1 MKDSLGREIDYLRI
15 SLTESCN
22 LRCIYCMPEG
32 VAPKVCGE
40 TLTKENIFDIVEVAV
55 ELNIKKIRLTGGE
68 PLLRQDIV
76 EIIQGIK
83 DRGIEKIYITTNGI
97 LLSEKIEKL
106 KKAGLKG
113 VNISL
118 DTLDREQFNYITRGG
133 DLERVLQGIEKALNL
148 NLEVK
153 INSVIMKDIN
163 ENAIEELA
171 KLTLNTRGGDLERVL
186 QGIEKALNLNLEVK
200 INSVIMKDINE
211 NAIEELAK
219 LTLNTQ
225 LDVRFIELMPI
236 GQGKKFTGISNNE
249 IYNRLEKT
257 FEFDRNY
264 KEIKGVSTY
273 YKLKNSKGNIGFIS
287 PINSCFCETCN
298 KIRLTSDGVVK
309 RCLNSKGNTNIKESL
324 DKNIEKEKIKEILEQ
339 EILKKPEKHLFGK
352 ENKDEELKNMNA
364 IGG

>member
-76 EIIQGIK
+76 EIVQGIK
-83 DRGIEKIYITTNGI
+83 DRGIEEIYITTNGI
-97 LLSEKIEKL
+97 LLPEKIEKL
-106 KKAGLKG
+106 KKVGLKG
-113 VNISL
+113 INISL
-118 DTLDREQFNYITRGG
+118 DTLDSKQFNLITRGG
-133 DLERVLQGIEKALNL
+133 ELEKVLQGIEKALNL

-153 INSVIMKDIN
+153 INSVIMKNIN
-163 ENAIEELA
+163 ENAIEELV
-171 KLTLNTRGGDLERVL
+171 KLTLN
-186 QGIEKALNLNLEVK
+186 N
-200 INSVIMKDINE
+200 
-211 NAIEELAK
+211 
-219 LTLNTQ
+219 Q

-257 FEFDRNY
+257 FEFDRDY
-264 KEIKGVSTY
+264 KEIKGVSIY

-298 KIRLTSDGVVK
+298 KIRLTSDGVIK
-309 RCLNSKGNTNIKESL
+309 RCLNSKGNTNIKEYL
-324 DKNIEKEKIKEILEQ
+324 DKNVEKEEIKKILEQ

-352 ENKDEELKNMNA
+352 ENEDEELKNMNA

>member
-171 KLTLNTRGGDLERVL
+171 KLTLNT
-186 QGIEKALNLNLEVK
+186 
-200 INSVIMKDINE
+200 
-211 NAIEELAK
+211 
-219 LTLNTQ
+219 Q

-273 YKLKNSKGNIGFIS
+273 YKLKDSKGNIGFIS

-324 DKNIEKEKIKEILEQ
+324 DKNIGKDERKEILKQ
-339 EILKKPEKHLFGK
+339 EIFNKPEKHLFGK
-352 ENKDEELKNMNA
+352 ENEAEEMKNMNA

>member
-15 SLTESCN
+15 SLIESCN

-171 KLTLNTRGGDLERVL
+171 KLTLN
-186 QGIEKALNLNLEVK
+186 
-200 INSVIMKDINE
+200 S
-211 NAIEELAK
+211 
-219 LTLNTQ
+219 Q

-236 GQGKKFTGISNNE
+236 GQGKKFTGISNND
-249 IYNRLEKT
+249 IYDRLEKI

-298 KIRLTSDGVVK
+298 KIRLTSDGVIK
-309 RCLNSKGNTNIKESL
+309 RCLNSKGNTNIKEYL
-324 DKNIEKEKIKEILEQ
+324 DKNVEKEEIKEILEQ
-339 EILKKPEKHLFGK
+339 EIFKKPERHLFGK
-352 ENKDEELKNMNA
+352 DNKDEELKNMNA

>member
-40 TLTKENIFDIVEVAV
+40 TLTKENIFNIVEVAV

-76 EIIQGIK
+76 EIVQGIK

-97 LLSEKIEKL
+97 LLYEKIEKL

-171 KLTLNTRGGDLERVL
+171 KLTLN
-186 QGIEKALNLNLEVK
+186 
-200 INSVIMKDINE
+200 S
-211 NAIEELAK
+211 
-219 LTLNTQ
+219 Q

-236 GQGKKFTGISNNE
+236 GQGKKFTGISNND

-273 YKLKNSKGNIGFIS
+273 YKLKDSKGNIGFIS

-298 KIRLTSDGVVK
+298 KIRLTSDGVIK
-309 RCLNSKGNTNIKESL
+309 RCLNSKGNTNIKEYL
-324 DKNIEKEKIKEILEQ
+324 DKNVEKEEIKEILEQ
-339 EILKKPEKHLFGK
+339 EIFKKPERHLFGK
-352 ENKDEELKNMNA
+352 DNKDEELKNMNA

>member
-76 EIIQGIK
+76 EIVQGIK

-133 DLERVLQGIEKALNL
+133 DLERILQG
-148 NLEVK
+148 V
-153 INSVIMKDIN
+153 
-163 ENAIEELA
+163 
-171 KLTLNTRGGDLERVL
+171 
-186 QGIEKALNLNLEVK
+186 EKALNLNLEVK

-236 GQGKKFTGISNNE
+236 GQGKKFTGISNND

-273 YKLKNSKGNIGFIS
+273 YKLKDSKGNIGFIS

>member
-171 KLTLNTRGGDLERVL
+171 KLTLN
-186 QGIEKALNLNLEVK
+186 
-200 INSVIMKDINE
+200 S
-211 NAIEELAK
+211 
-219 LTLNTQ
+219 Q

-249 IYNRLEKT
+249 IYDRLEKT

-273 YKLKNSKGNIGFIS
+273 YKLKDSKGNIGFIS

-298 KIRLTSDGVVK
+298 KIRLTSDGVIK

-339 EILKKPEKHLFGK
+339 EIFKKPEKHLFGK

>member
-76 EIIQGIK
+76 EIVQGIK

-118 DTLDREQFNYITRGG
+118 DTLDSEQFNFITRGG
-133 DLERVLQGIEKALNL
+133 NLERVLLGIEKALNL

-163 ENAIEELA
+163 ENAIEELV
-171 KLTLNTRGGDLERVL
+171 KLTLN
-186 QGIEKALNLNLEVK
+186 N
-200 INSVIMKDINE
+200 
-211 NAIEELAK
+211 
-219 LTLNTQ
+219 Q

-236 GQGKKFTGISNNE
+236 GQGKKFVGISNNE

-257 FEFDRNY
+257 FEFDRDY

-298 KIRLTSDGVVK
+298 KIRLTSDGVIK
-309 RCLNSKGNTNIKESL
+309 RCLNSKGNTNIKEFL

>member
-1 MKDSLGREIDYLRI
+1 MKDSWGREIDYLRI

-171 KLTLNTRGGDLERVL
+171 KLTLN
-186 QGIEKALNLNLEVK
+186 
-200 INSVIMKDINE
+200 S
-211 NAIEELAK
+211 
-219 LTLNTQ
+219 Q

-236 GQGKKFTGISNNE
+236 GQGKKFTGISNND

-298 KIRLTSDGVVK
+298 KIRLTSDGVIK
-309 RCLNSKGNTNIKESL
+309 RCLNSKGNTNIKEYL
-324 DKNIEKEKIKEILEQ
+324 DKNIEKEEIKEILEQ
-339 EILKKPEKHLFGK
+339 EIFKKPERHLFGK
-352 ENKDEELKNMNA
+352 DNKDEELKNMNA

>member
-171 KLTLNTRGGDLERVL
+171 KLTLN
-186 QGIEKALNLNLEVK
+186 N
-200 INSVIMKDINE
+200 
-211 NAIEELAK
+211 
-219 LTLNTQ
+219 Q

-236 GQGKKFTGISNNE
+236 GQGKKFTGISNND

-273 YKLKNSKGNIGFIS
+273 YKLKDSKGNIGFIS

-298 KIRLTSDGVVK
+298 KIRLTSDGVIK

-324 DKNIEKEKIKEILEQ
+324 DKNIEKEEIKEILEQ
-339 EILKKPEKHLFGK
+339 EIFKKPERHLFGK

>member
-1 MKDSLGREIDYLRI
+1 MKDSWGREIDYLRI

-32 VAPKVCGE
+32 VASKVCGE

-76 EIIQGIK
+76 EIVQGIK

-118 DTLDREQFNYITRGG
+118 DTLDSEQFNFITRGG
-133 DLERVLQGIEKALNL
+133 NLERVLLGIEKALNL

-163 ENAIEELA
+163 ENAIEELV
-171 KLTLNTRGGDLERVL
+171 KLTLN
-186 QGIEKALNLNLEVK
+186 N
-200 INSVIMKDINE
+200 
-211 NAIEELAK
+211 
-219 LTLNTQ
+219 Q

-236 GQGKKFTGISNNE
+236 GQGKKFVGISNNE

-257 FEFDRNY
+257 FEFDRDY

-298 KIRLTSDGVVK
+298 KIRLTSDGVIK
-309 RCLNSKGNTNIKESL
+309 RCLNSKGNTNIKEYL
-324 DKNIEKEKIKEILEQ
+324 DKNVEKEEIKEILEQ
-339 EILKKPEKHLFGK
+339 EIFKKPERHLFGK
-352 ENKDEELKNMNA
+352 DNKDEELKNMNA

>member
-76 EIIQGIK
+76 EIVQGIK

-97 LLSEKIEKL
+97 LLYEKIEKL

-171 KLTLNTRGGDLERVL
+171 KLTLN
-186 QGIEKALNLNLEVK
+186 
-200 INSVIMKDINE
+200 S
-211 NAIEELAK
+211 
-219 LTLNTQ
+219 Q

-236 GQGKKFTGISNNE
+236 GQGKKFTGISNND

-273 YKLKNSKGNIGFIS
+273 YKLKDSKGNIGFIS

-298 KIRLTSDGVVK
+298 KIRLTSDGVIK

-324 DKNIEKEKIKEILEQ
+324 DKNVEKEEIKEILEQ
-339 EILKKPEKHLFGK
+339 EIFKKPEKHLFGK

>member
-76 EIIQGIK
+76 EIVQGIK

-163 ENAIEELA
+163 ENAIEELV
-171 KLTLNTRGGDLERVL
+171 KLTLN
-186 QGIEKALNLNLEVK
+186 N
-200 INSVIMKDINE
+200 
-211 NAIEELAK
+211 
-219 LTLNTQ
+219 Q

-249 IYNRLEKT
+249 IYDRLEKT
-257 FEFDRNY
+257 FEFDRDY

-273 YKLKNSKGNIGFIS
+273 YKLKDSEGNIGFIS

-298 KIRLTSDGVVK
+298 KIRLTSDGVIK

-324 DKNIEKEKIKEILEQ
+324 DKNVEKEEIKEILEQ
-339 EILKKPEKHLFGK
+339 EIFKKPEKHLFGK

>member
-1 MKDSLGREIDYLRI
+1 MKDSWGREIDYLRI

-76 EIIQGIK
+76 EIVQGIK

-118 DTLDREQFNYITRGG
+118 DTLDREQFNLITRGG
-133 DLERVLQGIEKALNL
+133 ELEKVLLGIEKALNL

-163 ENAIEELA
+163 ENAIEGLA
-171 KLTLNTRGGDLERVL
+171 KLTLN
-186 QGIEKALNLNLEVK
+186 N
-200 INSVIMKDINE
+200 
-211 NAIEELAK
+211 
-219 LTLNTQ
+219 Q

-249 IYNRLEKT
+249 IYDRLEKT
-257 FEFDRNY
+257 FEFDRDY

-273 YKLKNSKGNIGFIS
+273 YKLKNSKGKIGFIS

-298 KIRLTSDGVVK
+298 KIRLTSDGVIK

>member
-106 KKAGLKG
+106 KKAGLRG

-171 KLTLNTRGGDLERVL
+171 KLTLN
-186 QGIEKALNLNLEVK
+186 
-200 INSVIMKDINE
+200 S
-211 NAIEELAK
+211 
-219 LTLNTQ
+219 Q

-236 GQGKKFTGISNNE
+236 GQGKKFTGISNND
-249 IYNRLEKT
+249 IYDRLEKI
-257 FEFDRNY
+257 FEFDRDY

-298 KIRLTSDGVVK
+298 KIRLTSDGVIK
-309 RCLNSKGNTNIKESL
+309 RCLNSKGNTNIKEYL

>member
-76 EIIQGIK
+76 EIVQGIK

-97 LLSEKIEKL
+97 LLYEKIEKL

-171 KLTLNTRGGDLERVL
+171 KLTLN
-186 QGIEKALNLNLEVK
+186 
-200 INSVIMKDINE
+200 S
-211 NAIEELAK
+211 
-219 LTLNTQ
+219 Q

-236 GQGKKFTGISNNE
+236 GQGKKFTGISNND

-273 YKLKNSKGNIGFIS
+273 YKLKDSKGNIGFIS

-298 KIRLTSDGVVK
+298 KIRLTSDGVIK

-324 DKNIEKEKIKEILEQ
+324 DKNIEKEEIKEILEQ
-339 EILKKPEKHLFGK
+339 EIFKKPERHLFGK

>member
-1 MKDSLGREIDYLRI
+1 MKDSWGREIDYLRI

-32 VAPKVCGE
+32 VASKVCGE

-76 EIIQGIK
+76 EIVQGIK

-118 DTLDREQFNYITRGG
+118 DTLDREQFNLITRGG
-133 DLERVLQGIEKALNL
+133 ELEKVLLGIEKALNL

-163 ENAIEELA
+163 ENAIEGLA
-171 KLTLNTRGGDLERVL
+171 KLTLN
-186 QGIEKALNLNLEVK
+186 N
-200 INSVIMKDINE
+200 
-211 NAIEELAK
+211 
-219 LTLNTQ
+219 Q

-249 IYNRLEKT
+249 IYDRLEKT
-257 FEFDRNY
+257 FEFDRDY
-264 KEIKGVSTY
+264 KEIKGVSNY
-273 YKLKNSKGNIGFIS
+273 YKLKNSKGKIGFIS
-287 PINSCFCETCN
+287 PINSCFCEACN
-298 KIRLTSDGVVK
+298 KIRLTSDGVIK

-352 ENKDEELKNMNA
+352 ENKDEEMKNMNA

>member
-76 EIIQGIK
+76 EIVQGIK

-97 LLSEKIEKL
+97 LLYEKIEKL

-171 KLTLNTRGGDLERVL
+171 KLTLN
-186 QGIEKALNLNLEVK
+186 
-200 INSVIMKDINE
+200 S
-211 NAIEELAK
+211 
-219 LTLNTQ
+219 Q

-236 GQGKKFTGISNNE
+236 GQGKKFTGISNND

-273 YKLKNSKGNIGFIS
+273 YKLKDSEGNIGFIS

-298 KIRLTSDGVVK
+298 KIRLTSDGVIK
-309 RCLNSKGNTNIKESL
+309 RCLNSKGNTNIKEYL
-324 DKNIEKEKIKEILEQ
+324 DKNVEKEEIKEILEQ
-339 EILKKPEKHLFGK
+339 EIFKKPERHLFGK
-352 ENKDEELKNMNA
+352 DNKDEELKNMNA

>member
-171 KLTLNTRGGDLERVL
+171 KLTLN
-186 QGIEKALNLNLEVK
+186 N
-200 INSVIMKDINE
+200 
-211 NAIEELAK
+211 
-219 LTLNTQ
+219 Q

-249 IYNRLEKT
+249 IYDRLEKT
-257 FEFDRNY
+257 FEFDRDY

-273 YKLKNSKGNIGFIS
+273 YKLKDSEGNIGFIS

-298 KIRLTSDGVVK
+298 KIRLTSDGVIK

-324 DKNIEKEKIKEILEQ
+324 DKNVEKEEIKEILEQ
-339 EILKKPEKHLFGK
+339 EIFKKPEKHLFGK

>member
-76 EIIQGIK
+76 EIVQGIK

-133 DLERVLQGIEKALNL
+133 NLERVLQGIEKALNL

-171 KLTLNTRGGDLERVL
+171 KLTLN
-186 QGIEKALNLNLEVK
+186 
-200 INSVIMKDINE
+200 S
-211 NAIEELAK
+211 
-219 LTLNTQ
+219 Q

-236 GQGKKFTGISNNE
+236 GQGKKFTGISNND
-249 IYNRLEKT
+249 IYDRLEKI

-273 YKLKNSKGNIGFIS
+273 YKLKDSEGNIGFIS

-298 KIRLTSDGVVK
+298 KIRLTSDGVIK
-309 RCLNSKGNTNIKESL
+309 RCLNSKGNTNIKEYL
-324 DKNIEKEKIKEILEQ
+324 DKNVEKEEIKEILEQ
-339 EILKKPEKHLFGK
+339 EIFKKPERHLFGK

>member
-76 EIIQGIK
+76 EIVQGIK

-171 KLTLNTRGGDLERVL
+171 KLTLN
-186 QGIEKALNLNLEVK
+186 
-200 INSVIMKDINE
+200 S
-211 NAIEELAK
+211 
-219 LTLNTQ
+219 Q

-236 GQGKKFTGISNNE
+236 GQGKKFTGISNND
-249 IYNRLEKT
+249 IYDRLEKI

-298 KIRLTSDGVVK
+298 KIILTSDGVIK
-309 RCLNSKGNTNIKESL
+309 RCLNSKGNTNIKEYL
-324 DKNIEKEKIKEILEQ
+324 DKNVEKEEIKEILEQ
-339 EILKKPEKHLFGK
+339 EIFKKPERHLFGK
-352 ENKDEELKNMNA
+352 DNKDEELKNMNA

>member
-118 DTLDREQFNYITRGG
+118 DTLDREQFNYI
-133 DLERVLQGIEKALNL
+133 
-148 NLEVK
+148 
-153 INSVIMKDIN
+153 
-163 ENAIEELA
+163 
-171 KLTLNTRGGDLERVL
+171 TRGGDLERVL

>member
-40 TLTKENIFDIVEVAV
+40 TLTKENIFNIVEVAV

-76 EIIQGIK
+76 EIVQGIK

-171 KLTLNTRGGDLERVL
+171 KLTLN
-186 QGIEKALNLNLEVK
+186 
-200 INSVIMKDINE
+200 S
-211 NAIEELAK
+211 
-219 LTLNTQ
+219 Q

-236 GQGKKFTGISNNE
+236 GQGKKFTGISNND
-249 IYNRLEKT
+249 IYDRLEKI

-273 YKLKNSKGNIGFIS
+273 YKLKDSEGNIGFIS

-298 KIRLTSDGVVK
+298 KIRLTSDGVIK
-309 RCLNSKGNTNIKESL
+309 RCLNSKGNTNIKEYL
-324 DKNIEKEKIKEILEQ
+324 DKNVEKEEIKEILEQ
-339 EILKKPEKHLFGK
+339 EIFKKPERHLFGK

>member
-40 TLTKENIFDIVEVAV
+40 TLTKENIFNIVEVAV

-171 KLTLNTRGGDLERVL
+171 KLTLN
-186 QGIEKALNLNLEVK
+186 
-200 INSVIMKDINE
+200 S
-211 NAIEELAK
+211 
-219 LTLNTQ
+219 Q

-273 YKLKNSKGNIGFIS
+273 YKLKDSKGNIGFIS

-298 KIRLTSDGVVK
+298 KIRLTSDGVIK

-324 DKNIEKEKIKEILEQ
+324 DKNIEKEEIKEILEQ
-339 EILKKPEKHLFGK
+339 EIFKKPERHLFGK

>member
-1 MKDSLGREIDYLRI
+1 MKDSWGREIDYLRI

-32 VAPKVCGE
+32 VASKVCGE

-76 EIIQGIK
+76 EIVQGIK

-118 DTLDREQFNYITRGG
+118 DTLNGEQFNLITRGG
-133 DLERVLQGIEKALNL
+133 NLERVLLGIEKALNL

-153 INSVIMKDIN
+153 INSIIMKDIN

-171 KLTLNTRGGDLERVL
+171 KLTLN
-186 QGIEKALNLNLEVK
+186 N
-200 INSVIMKDINE
+200 
-211 NAIEELAK
+211 
-219 LTLNTQ
+219 Q

-249 IYNRLEKT
+249 IYDRLEKT
-257 FEFDRNY
+257 FEFDRDY
-264 KEIKGVSTY
+264 KEIKGVSTC
-273 YKLKNSKGNIGFIS
+273 YKLKNSKGKIGFIS

-298 KIRLTSDGVVK
+298 KIRLTSDGVIK

>member
-76 EIIQGIK
+76 EIVQGIK

-171 KLTLNTRGGDLERVL
+171 KLTLN
-186 QGIEKALNLNLEVK
+186 
-200 INSVIMKDINE
+200 S
-211 NAIEELAK
+211 
-219 LTLNTQ
+219 Q

-236 GQGKKFTGISNNE
+236 GQGKKFTGISNND

-264 KEIKGVSTY
+264 KEIKGVSIY

-298 KIRLTSDGVVK
+298 KIRLTSDGVIK

-324 DKNIEKEKIKEILEQ
+324 DKNVEKEEIKEILEQ
-339 EILKKPEKHLFGK
+339 EIFRKPEKHLFGK

>member
-171 KLTLNTRGGDLERVL
+171 KLTLN
-186 QGIEKALNLNLEVK
+186 
-200 INSVIMKDINE
+200 S
-211 NAIEELAK
+211 
-219 LTLNTQ
+219 Q

-236 GQGKKFTGISNNE
+236 GQGKKFTGISNND
-249 IYNRLEKT
+249 IYDRLEKI

-264 KEIKGVSTY
+264 KEINGVSTY
-273 YKLKNSKGNIGFIS
+273 YKLKDSEGNIGFIS

-298 KIRLTSDGVVK
+298 KIRLTSDGVIK

-324 DKNIEKEKIKEILEQ
+324 DKNVEKEEIKEILEQ
-339 EILKKPEKHLFGK
+339 EIFKKPERHLFGK
-352 ENKDEELKNMNA
+352 DNKDEELKNMNA

>member
-1 MKDSLGREIDYLRI
+1 MKDSWGREIDYLRI

-32 VAPKVCGE
+32 SAPKTCGKV
-40 TLTKENIFDIVEVAV
+40 LTKENIFAIVEAGV

-76 EIIQGIK
+76 ELVKGIK

-97 LLSEKIEKL
+97 LLADKIEDL
-106 KKAGLKG
+106 KNAGLDG

-118 DTLDREQFNYITRGG
+118 DTLDREQFTSITRGG
-133 DLERVLQGIEKALNL
+133 ELEKVLVGIKKSLNL

-153 INSVIMKDIN
+153 INSVIIKDIN
-163 ENAIEELA
+163 ENAIDDLV
-171 KLTLNTRGGDLERVL
+171 KLTVDN
-186 QGIEKALNLNLEVK
+186 K
-200 INSVIMKDINE
+200 
-211 NAIEELAK
+211 
-219 LTLNTQ
+219 

-236 GQGKKFTGISNNE
+236 GQGKNFIGINNSE
-249 IYNRLEKT
+249 IYNRLEKN
-257 FEFDRNY
+257 FGFDRDY

-273 YKLKNSKGNIGFIS
+273 YKLQNSKGKIGFIS

-298 KIRLTSDGVVK
+298 KIRLTSDGVIK
-309 RCLNSKGNTNIKESL
+309 RCLNTKGNINIKEYL
-324 DKNIEKEKIKEILEQ
+324 DKNIGKDEIKEILKK
-339 EILKKPEKHLFGK
+339 EIFNKPEKHLFGK
-352 ENKDEELKNMNA
+352 ENEAEEMKNMNA

>member
-171 KLTLNTRGGDLERVL
+171 KLTLN
-186 QGIEKALNLNLEVK
+186 
-200 INSVIMKDINE
+200 S
-211 NAIEELAK
+211 
-219 LTLNTQ
+219 Q

-236 GQGKKFTGISNNE
+236 GQGKKFTGISNND

-257 FEFDRNY
+257 FEFDRDY

-273 YKLKNSKGNIGFIS
+273 YKLKDSKGNIGFIS

-298 KIRLTSDGVVK
+298 KIRLTSDGVIK

-324 DKNIEKEKIKEILEQ
+324 DKNVEKEEIKEILEQ
-339 EILKKPEKHLFGK
+339 EIFRKPEKHLFGK

>member
-171 KLTLNTRGGDLERVL
+171 KLTLN
-186 QGIEKALNLNLEVK
+186 
-200 INSVIMKDINE
+200 S
-211 NAIEELAK
+211 
-219 LTLNTQ
+219 Q

-236 GQGKKFTGISNNE
+236 GQGKKFTGISNND
-249 IYNRLEKT
+249 IYDRLEKI

-273 YKLKNSKGNIGFIS
+273 YKLKDSEGNIGFIS

-298 KIRLTSDGVVK
+298 KIRLTSDGVIK

-339 EILKKPEKHLFGK
+339 EIFKKPERHLFGK
-352 ENKDEELKNMNA
+352 DNKDEELKNMNA

>member
-171 KLTLNTRGGDLERVL
+171 KLTLN
-186 QGIEKALNLNLEVK
+186 
-200 INSVIMKDINE
+200 S
-211 NAIEELAK
+211 
-219 LTLNTQ
+219 Q

-236 GQGKKFTGISNNE
+236 GQGKKFTGISNND
-249 IYNRLEKT
+249 IYDRLEKI

-273 YKLKNSKGNIGFIS
+273 YKLKDSKGNIGFIS

-298 KIRLTSDGVVK
+298 KIRLTSDGVIK

-324 DKNIEKEKIKEILEQ
+324 DKNVEKEEIKEILEQ
-339 EILKKPEKHLFGK
+339 EIFKKPERHLFGK

>member
-40 TLTKENIFDIVEVAV
+40 TLTKENIFNIVEVAV

-76 EIIQGIK
+76 EIVQGIK

-118 DTLDREQFNYITRGG
+118 DTLDSEQFNLITRGG
-133 DLERVLQGIEKALNL
+133 NLERVLLGIEKALNL

-171 KLTLNTRGGDLERVL
+171 KLTLN
-186 QGIEKALNLNLEVK
+186 N
-200 INSVIMKDINE
+200 
-211 NAIEELAK
+211 
-219 LTLNTQ
+219 Q

-249 IYNRLEKT
+249 IYDRLEKT
-257 FEFDRNY
+257 FEFDRDY

-273 YKLKNSKGNIGFIS
+273 YKLKDSKGNIGFIS

-298 KIRLTSDGVVK
+298 KIRLTSDGVIK

-324 DKNIEKEKIKEILEQ
+324 DKNVEKEEIKEILEQ

-352 ENKDEELKNMNA
+352 ENKDEDLKNMNA

>member
-40 TLTKENIFDIVEVAV
+40 ILTKENIFDIVEVAV

-171 KLTLNTRGGDLERVL
+171 KLTLN
-186 QGIEKALNLNLEVK
+186 
-200 INSVIMKDINE
+200 S
-211 NAIEELAK
+211 
-219 LTLNTQ
+219 Q

-236 GQGKKFTGISNNE
+236 GQGKKFIGISNNNV
-249 IYNRLEKT
+249 YNRLEKT

-273 YKLKNSKGNIGFIS
+273 YKLKDSEGNIGFIS

-298 KIRLTSDGVVK
+298 KIRLTSDGVIK

-324 DKNIEKEKIKEILEQ
+324 DKNIEKEEIKEILEQ
-339 EILKKPEKHLFGK
+339 EIFKKPERHLFGK

>member
-171 KLTLNTRGGDLERVL
+171 KLTLN
-186 QGIEKALNLNLEVK
+186 
-200 INSVIMKDINE
+200 S
-211 NAIEELAK
+211 
-219 LTLNTQ
+219 Q

-236 GQGKKFTGISNNE
+236 GQGKKFTGISNND
-249 IYNRLEKT
+249 IYDRLEKI

-273 YKLKNSKGNIGFIS
+273 YKLKDSKGNIGFIS

-298 KIRLTSDGVVK
+298 KIRLTSDGVIK

-324 DKNIEKEKIKEILEQ
+324 DKNVEKEEIKEILEQ
-339 EILKKPEKHLFGK
+339 EIFKKPEKHLFGK

>member
-171 KLTLNTRGGDLERVL
+171 KLTLN
-186 QGIEKALNLNLEVK
+186 
-200 INSVIMKDINE
+200 S
-211 NAIEELAK
+211 
-219 LTLNTQ
+219 Q

-249 IYNRLEKT
+249 IYDRLEKI
-257 FEFDRNY
+257 FEFDRDY
-264 KEIKGVSTY
+264 KEIKGVSIY

-298 KIRLTSDGVVK
+298 KIRLTSDGVIK

-324 DKNIEKEKIKEILEQ
+324 DKNVEKEEIKEILEQ
-339 EILKKPEKHLFGK
+339 EIFRKPEKHLFGK